1 MPLFG
6 GLWLGI
12 DAPVVAPSEEDLAD
26 FSRFPISQA
35 VDTNLR
41 GGTMLGGENEENAVL
56 VDFEREIVD
65 LGHRSPLCWS
75 CSVEG
80 DEGGQSAPPLIIA
93 RHIFRIIIAG

>member
-12 DAPVVAPSEEDLAD
+12 DAPVVAPSKEDLAD
-26 FSRFPISQA
+26 LSRFPTGQA

-41 GGTMLGGENEENAVL
+41 GRTMLGGENEEDAVL
-56 VDFEREIVD
+56 ADFESEIVD
-65 LGHRSPLCWS
+65 LGHRGPLCWS

-80 DEGGQSAPPLIIA
+80 DEGWQSAPPLIIA
-93 RHIFRIIIAG
+93 RYIFRIIIAG